1 MFRQNFDESYFASF
15 VDRRSSYVIP
25 ELEQINLDGQ
35 RFYATPSGAK
45 YPSMSTLVKLLS
57 GDAIAQWR
65 KRVGPEEANR
75 VGARASRRGTTVHA
89 LAENYLLGNRSEFI
103 TLHRKAMP
111 DTHANWKGMKE
122 HLDAKISEVRASEC
136 RLFSHA
142 LRLAGTTD
150 FIGVYG
156 GKLCVIDFKT
166 SGKWKKREWIDGYF
180 IQGDGYGMM
189 WEELTGETP
198 EDVVIIMATDG
209 LPEPQVFV
217 EPYGSSMKKLKQLR
231 LDFYKAHGV

>member
-1 MFRQNFDESYFASF
+1 VFKTSFADDYFTPFA
-15 VDRRSSYVIP
+15 DRRGDYSIP

-65 KRVGPEEANR
+65 KRVGPEEAAR
-75 VGARASRRGTTVHA
+75 VGARASRRGTSVHS
-89 LAENYLLGNRSEFI
+89 LAENYLLGQKDEFRS
-103 TLHRKAMP
+103 LYRKAMP
-111 DTHANWKGMKE
+111 DTHANWKGLKPYFDT
-122 HLDAKISEVRASEC
+122 HISEVRASEC
-136 RLFSHA
+136 RLYSHA

-150 FIGVYG
+150 FIGVHNG
-156 GKLCVIDFKT
+156 RLAVIDFKT
-166 SGKWKKREWIDGYF
+166 SGKFKKREWIDGYF

-209 LPEPQVFV
+209 MPEPQVFV